1 MKYTKYVSS
10 VLVTGAFAALAVA
23 IPLSGS
29 IANAATASVTGSV
42 GGGQGTAHV
51 RVGMWGGQGAPGK
64 GGSGMNGMRPAVFG
78 TVASIDGTSLT
89 VTQGARPSFGTST
102 PAMATTTYS
111 VDASNATVFKNNATS
126 TISSV
131 LVGDMVAVQGTVSGT
146 DVTAT
151 TIRDGLVP
159 MMGRMGM
166 MGSSTGPRGPGGY
179 RNASSTNGMP
189 ASPITGN
196 GQPVIAGSISA
207 INGNSLTVTD
217 KSSVSYTV
225 DVTNAK
231 IVEGQNTIAVSN
243 LAVGDNV
250 IIQGSVEGSSV
261 TASSVIDQKA
271 PAAGSNPSSPAPHN
285 GGGIFGAIG
294 GFFSHIFGF

>member
-1 MKYTKYVSS
+1 
-10 VLVTGAFAALAVA
+10 
-23 IPLSGS
+23 
-29 IANAATASVTGSV
+29 
-42 GGGQGTAHV
+42 
-51 RVGMWGGQGAPGK
+51 
-64 GGSGMNGMRPAVFG
+64 MNGMRPAVFG

-151 TIRDGLVP
+151 TIRDGVVP
-159 MMGRMGM
+159 GMMMGHGGMGA
-166 MGSSTGPRGPGGY
+166 MGSSTGQRGPGGY
-179 RNASSTNGMP
+179 RNASSTNGMSTGMQ

-207 INGNSLTVTD
+207 INGNSLTITD
-217 KSSVSYTV
+217 KSNVSYTV

-250 IIQGSVEGSSV
+250 IIQGTVEGTSV

-271 PAAGSNPSSPAPHN
+271 PAAGSNPSSTTAPHN